1 MMKRMKVVLNF
12 PETIVEEPITYHLIA
27 DYGVQ
32 VNILR
37 ASIDTGK
44 QGMMVVELGGSE
56 NQISSGLEYL
66 KSVDV
71 QVDPLAD
78 EIRRLEDRCT
88 SCTACLPHC
97 PTQALDV
104 DRESWQVSFEP
115 EKCIVCLSCVDVCI
129 YRAMSAKERLA

>member
-1 MMKRMKVVLNF
+1 MKRMKVVLIF
-12 PETIVEEPITYHLIA
+12 PENIVEEPITYHLIA

-37 ASIDTGK
+37 ASIDPGK

-56 NQISSGLEYL
+56 EQILSGLEYL
-66 KSVDV
+66 NHVGV
-71 QVDPLAD
+71 QVDSLAD
-78 EIRRLEDRCT
+78 EIRRLEERCT

-104 DRESWQVSFEP
+104 DRESWYVSFEP
-115 EKCIVCLSCVDVCI
+115 EKCIVCLSCVEVCI
-129 YRAMSAKERLA
+129 YRAMDIKERLA

>member
-1 MMKRMKVVLNF
+1 MERMKVVLNF
-12 PETIVEEPITYHLIA
+12 TENIVEEPITYHLIA

-44 QGMMVVELGGSE
+44 QGMMVVEISGSE
-56 NQISSGLEYL
+56 SQILSGLEYL
-66 KSVDV
+66 KRVGV
-71 QVDPLAD
+71 QVDSLAD

-104 DRESWQVSFEP
+104 DRESWYVSFEP
-115 EKCIVCLSCVDVCI
+115 EKCIVCLSCVEICI
-129 YRAMSAKERLA
+129 YRAMSVKERLG